1 MIKVSPVTLHTL
13 SSKCSSLAQ
22 SLPLVCILH
31 ETLHKVNMTLEPNV
45 KGKYLKSLTALTTN
59 LFLFCNRRCSVWAK
73 YLPLV
78 LK

>member
-1 MIKVSPVTLHTL
+1 MIKVSHVTLHTL

-45 KGKYLKSLTALTTN
+45 KGKYL
-59 LFLFCNRRCSVWAK
+59 
-73 YLPLV
+73 
-78 LK
+78 